1 MADDVGVA
9 ERGLI
14 FGKVA
19 AQYERGRPGY
29 PAAVVEQILA
39 YANRRLEDALEI
51 GAGTGKATR
60 LMVASGLRVT
70 ASEPDPA
77 MLAELRHHVPGTV
90 RCVQNAFED
99 LPLQRGY
106 DLVYAAASLHWTRP
120 DNRWTRVAAM
130 LRPGGVFASFG
141 APLHLADPSV
151 RQVFHAAR
159 SRYLADDD
167 IPTPDGTPVD
177 SGLQW
182 PGTELLRCGLFTD
195 VTQSTIARRL
205 SMTAAEWV
213 AHLATLSAYLQLP
226 VESRRRAFDDVLAAL
241 PTRLDVDADVTVHL
255 ARLR

>member
-14 FGKVA
+14 FGTVA
-19 AQYERGRPGY
+19 AQYERSRPGY
-29 PAAVVEQILA
+29 PPAVAEQILA
-39 YANRRLEDALEI
+39 YASRPLEDALEI

-60 LMVASGLRVT
+60 LMAASGLRVT

-77 MLAELRHHVPGTV
+77 MLAELCKHVPDTV
-90 RCVQNAFED
+90 RCVRSAFED

-120 DNRWTRVAAM
+120 DDRWTRVGAL
-130 LRPGGVFASFG
+130 LRPAGVFASFG
-141 APLHLADPSV
+141 APLRLADPSV
-151 RQVFHAAR
+151 RQAFYAVR

-167 IPTPDGTPVD
+167 IPATDGIPVD
-177 SGLQW
+177 GALQW
-182 PGTELLRCGLFTD
+182 PGTELVRCSLFTD
-195 VTQSTIARRL
+195 VTQSTIVRRL

-226 VESRRRAFDDVLAAL
+226 AEVRRRAFDDLLAAL
-241 PTRLDVDADVTVHL
+241 PARLDVDADVTVHL